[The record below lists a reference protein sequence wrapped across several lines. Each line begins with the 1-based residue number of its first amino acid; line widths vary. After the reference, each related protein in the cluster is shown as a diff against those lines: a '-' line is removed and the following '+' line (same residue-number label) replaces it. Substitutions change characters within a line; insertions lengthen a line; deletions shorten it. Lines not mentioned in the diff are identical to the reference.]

1 MTKSFTA
8 VTLLS
13 ITIGLSICSDTHA
26 VGYGG
31 LFSSVLGQS
40 GGENMNVDE
49 ALSRMSEKMN
59 RRMPQAVDAE
69 TRLDSVN
76 AEPGHQFAYHYTI
89 LNVHSRDLPTAGF
102 YRYRRLSSSAGTA
115 SSRRATSTRTTEPGW
130 KSIRSSMRCGRRHR
144 ASCQTLTLATQL
156 VMVGLVPTI
165 TPSSISGR
173 AAA

>member
-8 VTLLS
+8 VALLS
-13 ITIGLSICSDTHA
+13 ITIGLSICPDTHA

-31 LFSSVLGQS
+31 LFGSVLGQS

-89 LNVHSRDLPTAGF
+89 LNVRSRDLPTAGF
-102 YRYRRLSSSAGTA
+102 YRSFRPILQKRVCAAEDLKMFFRNRITVAYAYRGIDGQDIGKLAFTPRDCGYAG
-115 SSRRATSTRTTEPGW
+115 
-130 KSIRSSMRCGRRHR
+130 
-144 ASCQTLTLATQL
+144 
-156 VMVGLVPTI
+156 
-165 TPSSISGR
+165 
-173 AAA
+173 

>member
-13 ITIGLSICSDTHA
+13 ITIGLSISPDTHA

-31 LFSSVLGQS
+31 LFGSVLGQS

-76 AEPGHQFAYHYTI
+76 GWRRGNCYPPIGGGR
-89 LNVHSRDLPTAGF
+89 NS
-102 YRYRRLSSSAGTA
+102 RRLSGRYPTGWPGCRVQ
-115 SSRRATSTRTTEPGW
+115 RRLSPLDHNKAMACTHANGQSTRWWG
-130 KSIRSSMRCGRRHR
+130 RSHGRR
-144 ASCQTLTLATQL
+144 
-156 VMVGLVPTI
+156 
-165 TPSSISGR
+165 
-173 AAA
+173 